1 MNTDLITF
9 RDKHVCHYVDMTVS
23 VQRWDLPGE
32 KTMVGAITSEI
43 DLFNWWYLNQVKYFH
58 TVICIYWI
66 LKQQA
71 LLLNIYMHF
80 YYKDKN
86 KYEKCEIL
94 SDIVISKGLYTYKDY
109 GKIHKEKGGHIWQI

>member
-1 MNTDLITF
+1 MSLCRYESIRTKMDL
-9 RDKHVCHYVDMTVS
+9 HE
-23 VQRWDLPGE
+23 E
-32 KTMVGAITSEI
+32 KTTVGTVTSET
-43 DLFNWWYLNQVKYFH
+43 DPFNRWYLNQVKYFQ
-58 TVICIYWI
+58 TVIYIYWT

-80 YYKDKN
+80 DYKAKN

-94 SDIVISKGLYTYKDY
+94 SDTVTRKGLYKYKDY